1 MSRPRRKPPS
11 IWPRLFIVAVVFLL
25 AGVALGWIAR
35 SPANKFSGMVPE
47 ALAEKTPTAEQLAR
61 MDRSQLEREVQRL
74 GRLLA
79 GKDRQISEL
88 TIQVRLLGEG
98 SRTK

>member
-1 MSRPRRKPPS
+1 MARRRRKTPS
-11 IWPRLFIVAVVFLL
+11 LWPRLLIVAVIFLL

-35 SPANKFSGMVPE
+35 SPANKFAGMVPE
-47 ALAEKTPTAEQLAR
+47 ALADSTPTRKQLAR

-74 GRLLA
+74 ERLLA
-79 GKDRQISEL
+79 AKEREISEL
-88 TIQVRLLGEG
+88 TIQVRLLSEG